1 MRSVIQRGSGG
12 EVILRMKQNM
22 TSSVRD
28 DCHSSFKALKEDK
41 ILKDLRINLQLRIEK
56 NKNKNGVYLQTF

>member
-1 MRSVIQRGSGG
+1 
-12 EVILRMKQNM
+12 MKQNM

-41 ILKDLRINLQLRIEK
+41 ILKDLRINLQLGIEK
-56 NKNKNGVYLQTF
+56 NKNKNGVYLKKL